1 MEGGIEQLLQVALAP
16 DPAMPWQTVAF
27 CLLMSFVLA
36 TVQAQVYIWTHRGL
50 SYSRSFVQ
58 TLILGAVVSAT
69 LMTAVG
75 NNLARGIG
83 ILGTLAIIRFRSTV
97 KDPRDM
103 VFVFA
108 ALSTGIA
115 MGVRSY
121 GAGVIGTLVFSV
133 VSWAMH
139 ASAFGARVRYDGML
153 RFVLAAHPDNDG
165 RLKVLF
171 DRHCSRFVLV
181 SLREVEQGHRA
192 EHNYHVKLRDPDR
205 QALFVQEVM
214 DLPGI
219 RGVSFYLNDA
229 TEEA

>member
-1 MEGGIEQLLQVALAP
+1 MEDLLRLALAP
-16 DPAMPWQTVAF
+16 DPALPWQTVVF
-27 CLLMSFVLA
+27 SLLMAFLLSSLL
-36 TVQAQVYIWTHRGL
+36 AQVYIFTHRGL

-58 TLILGAVVSAT
+58 TLILGAVISAM

-103 VFVFA
+103 VFVFGS
-108 ALSTGIA
+108 LSTGIA

-121 GAGVIGTLVFSV
+121 GAAVAGALIF
-133 VSWAMH
+133 AMVAIALH
-139 ASAFGARVRYDGML
+139 ISSFGARVRYDGLL
-153 RFVLAAHPDNDG
+153 RFVLPADPENDS
-165 RLKVLF
+165 RLRRLL
-171 DRHCSRFVLV
+171 DRHCARFVLV
-181 SLREVEQGHRA
+181 SLREVEQGSKA
-192 EHNYHVKLRDPDR
+192 EHNYHVKLRDPD
-205 QALFVQEVM
+205 QQSSFVQELM
-214 DLPGI
+214 ALPGV

>member
-1 MEGGIEQLLQVALAP
+1 MDHGLEQLLQVALAP
-16 DPAMPWQTVAF
+16 DPALPWQTVAF
-27 CLLMSFVLA
+27 CLLMSFVLT

-50 SYSRSFVQ
+50 SYSRSFVH
-58 TLILGAVVSAT
+58 TLILGSVVSAT

-75 NNLARGIG
+75 NNLARGVG

-103 VFVFA
+103 VHVFA

-121 GAGVIGTLVFSV
+121 GAGVMGTVIFSLVSF
-133 VSWAMH
+133 ALH
-139 ASAFGARVRYDGML
+139 ASAFGARVRYDGLL
-153 RFVLAAHPDNDG
+153 RFVLAAHPDNDL
-165 RLKVLF
+165 RLRNLL
-171 DRHCSRFVLV
+171 DRHCARFVLV
-181 SLREVEQGHRA
+181 SLREVEQGQRA
-192 EHNYHVKLRDPDR
+192 EHNYHVKLRDPYS
-205 QALFVQEVM
+205 QALFVQELM
-214 DLPGI
+214 ALPGV

>member
-1 MEGGIEQLLQVALAP
+1 MEELLRVALAP
-16 DPAMPWQTVAF
+16 DPALPWQTVMF
-27 CLLMSFVLA
+27 CLLMSFALSTVLA
-36 TVQAQVYIWTHRGL
+36 QTYIWTHRGL

-58 TLILGAVVSAT
+58 SLILGAVVSAT

-103 VFVFA
+103 IFVFA
-108 ALSTGIA
+108 ALSTGIS

-121 GAGVIGTLVFSV
+121 GAGVVGTLVFAG
-133 VSWAMH
+133 VSIALH
-139 ASAFGARVRYDGML
+139 VSSFGSRVRYDGLL
-153 RFVLAAHPDNDG
+153 RFVIASHPDNDG
-165 RLKVLF
+165 RLRLLL
-171 DRHCSRFVLV
+171 DRHCARFVLV
-181 SLREVEQGHRA
+181 SLREVEQGQRA
-192 EHNYHVKLRDPDR
+192 EHNYHVKLRDPAQ

-214 DLPGI
+214 AVPGA

-229 TEEA
+229 TEEV